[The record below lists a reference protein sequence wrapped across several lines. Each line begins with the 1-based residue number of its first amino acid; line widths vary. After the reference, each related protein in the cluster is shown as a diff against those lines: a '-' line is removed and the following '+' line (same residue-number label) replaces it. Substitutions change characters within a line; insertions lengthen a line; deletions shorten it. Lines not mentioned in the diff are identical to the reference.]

1 MERKFTEVTVTGTR
15 NLRYGEFLVVTADGI
30 EVYNSTGLSKC
41 PADQWKALDVD
52 KLAKQF
58 GAPKVQLNGPQY
70 WMMDSQ
76 TLSFGETASFGD
88 IDARWAATLD
98 PAMLSKEAPGTAP
111 YTVFMPKKKQKMV
124 YSKGKLVYELVDPDG
139 NCYVLQGR
147 KEQVPMESLA
157 TLGEQMKQLPAG
169 WRYRTRILNEDLV
182 LDLGPDNTIYAVGDE
197 FHQYYTRIPK

>member
-1 MERKFTEVTVTGTR
+1 MDRNVTEFTFAGTR
-15 NLRYGEFLVVTADGI
+15 NLRYGEFLVVMPGGI
-30 EVYNSTGLSKC
+30 EVYNSTGLSEC
-41 PADQWKALDVD
+41 PADQWKALDVE

-58 GAPKVQLNGPQY
+58 GALKLELNGPQY

-76 TLSFGETASFGD
+76 TLSFGEQASFGGLE
-88 IDARWAATLD
+88 ARWAATLD
-98 PAMLSKEAPGTAP
+98 PAMIAKEAQGTAP

-124 YSKGKLVYELVDPDG
+124 YAKGKPVYELVDPDG

-197 FHQYYTRIPK
+197 FHQYYTRI